1 MLKRYTFWLKAAVV
15 FQFLSG
21 AIHSVSLFLTP
32 TADDPTEGQM
42 LNLIMTYKMDMGA
55 GFHPTFFNL
64 FIALS
69 SCFTFICFFAA
80 LTNGYLLSKHT
91 APKVMRGIIAINL
104 LIFGALLAVV
114 AYFTFLLPITCMG
127 LIFVSLLAAFIA
139 VPKIESAL

>member
-21 AIHSVSLFLTP
+21 AIHSLSLFLTP
-32 TADDPTEGQM
+32 RADDPTEGRM
-42 LNLIMTYKMDMGA
+42 LDLMMTYKMDMGA

-91 APKVMRGIIAINL
+91 EPKVMRGIIAINL
-104 LIFGALLAVV
+104 LIFGVMLGVF
-114 AYFTFLLPITCMG
+114 AYFTFLLPIICMG
-127 LIFVSLLAAFIA
+127 LIFISLLAAFIA
-139 VPKIESAL
+139 VTKIQTAI